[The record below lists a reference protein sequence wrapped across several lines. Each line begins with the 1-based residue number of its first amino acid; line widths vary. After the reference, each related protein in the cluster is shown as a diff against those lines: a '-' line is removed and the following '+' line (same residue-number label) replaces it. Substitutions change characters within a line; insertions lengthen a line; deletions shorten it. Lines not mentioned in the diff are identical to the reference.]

1 MDWISGWVVVVVV
14 VSSDGDGD
22 GDIDVDVDVLGSITM
37 ECVVD
42 LA

>member
-1 MDWISGWVVVVVV
+1 MDWISGWVVVIVV
-14 VSSDGDGD
+14 VSSDGD
-22 GDIDVDVDVLGSITM
+22 GDIDVDVDVLGSLTM